1 MNVIVLD
8 DHRMVAQSIAALL
21 SELGGLTVS
30 GVCSNIRDACALI
43 EEQPPDLLVL
53 DVDLGGDDYRDAA
66 QLLHRL
72 APNANVLFVTAL
84 GTTFQPPTEL
94 RAFTIG
100 VVDKTKAWD
109 QLLNSLQ
116 LWRAKH
122 GAPAI
127 NLTLDQLQRIQAL
140 APREQRLMKALG
152 HGLLNKEIARSLQ
165 LTEATVKTYRKQV
178 ATALGISGSQLVRL
192 ATLYRCWCLDQQNND
207 RARGNSPHL
216 PAPPIAPAPIAP
228 DAALRWHAP

>member
-21 SELGGLTVS
+21 SELGGLTVL
-30 GVCSNIRDACALI
+30 GVCSDVNAACALI
-43 EEQPPDLLVL
+43 EQQPPDLLVL

-72 APNANVLFVTAL
+72 APNANVLFITAL
-84 GTTFQPPTEL
+84 GTTFQPPSEL

-100 VVDKTKAWD
+100 VVDKTQGWE
-109 QLLNSLQ
+109 QLLNILQ
-116 LWRAKH
+116 LWRAQH

-127 NLTLDQLQRIQAL
+127 NLTVDQLQRVQAL

-152 HGLLNKEIARSLQ
+152 NGLLNKEIARSLN
-165 LTEATVKTYRKQV
+165 LKETTVKTYRKQV
-178 ATALGISGSQLVRL
+178 ATTLGVSGSQLVRL
-192 ATLYRCWCLDQQNND
+192 ATLYRCWCLNQQN
-207 RARGNSPHL
+207 RAGTKGNTQL
-216 PAPPIAPAPIAP
+216 P
-228 DAALRWHAP
+228 

>member
-1 MNVIVLD
+1 MHASNAKLSLPGPN
-8 DHRMVAQSIAALL
+8 RLL
-21 SELGGLTVS
+21 RNRSS
-30 GVCSNIRDACALI
+30 RRFSS
-43 EEQPPDLLVL
+43 
-53 DVDLGGDDYRDAA
+53 
-66 QLLHRL
+66 
-72 APNANVLFVTAL
+72 PNTSAERKRI
-84 GTTFQPPTEL
+84 G
-94 RAFTIG
+94 TIG

-116 LWRAKH
+116 LWRAQH

-178 ATALGISGSQLVRL
+178 ATSLGVSGSQLVRL
-192 ATLYRCWCLDQQNND
+192 ATLYRCWCLDQHNKT
-207 RARGNSPHL
+207 AATGNIQL
-216 PAPPIAPAPIAP
+216 P
-228 DAALRWHAP
+228 

>member
-21 SELGGLTVS
+21 SELGGLTVL
-30 GVCSNIRDACALI
+30 GVCSDVNAACALI
-43 EEQPPDLLVL
+43 EQQPPDLLVL

-72 APNANVLFVTAL
+72 APNANVLFITAL
-84 GTTFQPPTEL
+84 GTTFQPPSEL

-100 VVDKTKAWD
+100 VVDKTQGWE
-109 QLLNSLQ
+109 QLLNILQ
-116 LWRAKH
+116 LWRAQH

-127 NLTLDQLQRIQAL
+127 NLTVDQLQRVQTL

-152 HGLLNKEIARSLQ
+152 NGLLNKEIARSLN
-165 LTEATVKTYRKQV
+165 LKETTVKTYRKQV
-178 ATALGISGSQLVRL
+178 ATTLGVSGSQLVRL
-192 ATLYRCWCLDQQNND
+192 ATLYRCWCLNQQN
-207 RARGNSPHL
+207 RAGTKGNTQL
-216 PAPPIAPAPIAP
+216 P
-228 DAALRWHAP
+228 